1 MGTKSEHAL
10 LPPESARAIYM
21 AIESASES
29 NAKRIEEQNRRLESQ
44 DRVLGKI
51 VDGIEQLKDKLNAGA
66 VRFEHQSG
74 EIKRL
79 DGEVKRL
86 ATDVSDVE
94 SAVTRLTQPKGTP
107 PSAFPARKYPQR
119 QEPTALVP
127 KRDREY
133 DDTPI
138 VSVRWKKIVNA
149 VVITV
154 VTIFTTL
161 GVTWVVNHVS
171 PPPPKKTSE
180 AGIKPPR
187 KIEPPD
193 LPVEP

>member
-1 MGTKSEHAL
+1 MGTKSDHAL

-21 AIESASES
+21 AIESASEL

-51 VDGIEQLKDKLNAGA
+51 ADGIEQLKDKLNDGA
-66 VRFEHQSG
+66 VRFEHHSG

-79 DGEVKRL
+79 DGEMRRL

-94 SAVTRLTQPKGTP
+94 SAVTRLAQVKGTP
-107 PSAFPARKYPQR
+107 PVAFPARKP
-119 QEPTALVP
+119 ESTALMP
-127 KRDREY
+127 KRRRDEEE
-133 DDTPI
+133 PAI
-138 VSVRWKKIVNA
+138 VVVRWKKVVNA

-154 VTIFTTL
+154 VTILTTL
-161 GVTWVVNHVS
+161 GVTWVINHAS
-171 PPPPKKTSE
+171 PPVPEKTNE
-180 AGIKPPR
+180 AGMKPSKV